1 MALLSDSITVAGRYA
16 RSANLE
22 RDAAQLEPLDGYVV
36 TARTLDV
43 VERIVTAAATG
54 PAGGAWSLTGP
65 YGSGKSSLALLLDAT
80 LGARGNTRQA
90 ALALI
95 DEVSPTVGE
104 LARQAHQRHGTHE
117 SGFHRALVTA
127 QREPLS
133 HTVLRALEAAVHHRH
148 QKIPAKSR
156 FWAAGTLRDALS
168 DMATDDPRRTGPS
181 PAALVEIARCLA
193 EESPLLLV
201 IDEFGKNL
209 EAIRDG
215 GADGDPYLLQQLAE
229 AGQGSGLPIFIITL
243 QHLSFDDCLAGA
255 AGAQRR
261 EWAKVQGRFEDIAF
275 VESPTQTRALIG
287 TVFDV
292 RDNQLQSRISRWG
305 KSEAKKMRSLGIAEL
320 ADPEVVA
327 ACYPLHPLASLVL
340 PELCSRYG
348 QQERTL
354 FSFLAGSDPQSA
366 SSFIQETA
374 VAQRRPLPLLGL
386 DRVYDYFVASGTLNA
401 SASGQS
407 SRWIEIASRLRDSY
421 GLSLPQQRLAKAVA
435 LLNLVSSS
443 GTVRASKQLLQLVD
457 SNADETLVELEEA
470 GIVTYR
476 EFADEYRVWHGT
488 DVDIRGLVDAAL
500 QQVEHQTFVKILTSV
515 HEPRPM
521 VAARH
526 SSEHDM
532 LRIFSVRYFDGDQ
545 VEPLDAFSQYDGE
558 TLLMVG
564 DTTSVPRL
572 DPSAVAAKPVVAAI
586 PTDMTEL
593 KESAYEVAAVL
604 LALEDPAVVEDWVAR
619 RELSERLAQSRA
631 AFDRASADTFS
642 ADTCKWILLDAGDGL
657 ELCPGRGSSA
667 LSQACDEVYRS
678 TPAVGNEMLNRTDLT
693 TQGSKARRLLLEGMI
708 EHGDELDLGFTGY
721 GPEMAMYRAFMER
734 TNIHVG
740 KQANGTEAFGEPT
753 NESLRVA
760 WGVMHSEFNRA
771 KSRRVN
777 LRDVYA
783 ALLLPPV
790 GMKAAAVPV
799 FVTAGLLASADRIA
813 LYEHGTFKPLLTPEI
828 SERMVRNPGHFD
840 VKHFANTTGA
850 RRDVVDA
857 LAKRLNVRP
866 ARYKR
871 RVANVLAIVGH
882 LVSRVRRLD
891 NYTLRT
897 SFLPETT
904 RNAREV
910 LVAAVEPDE
919 LLFTALPEVLGF
931 KPVSSDAKSYSN
943 AESYADKVGEVLD
956 ELDRCYELLLSDLV
970 GLLLEECAEH
980 TRLAVCGQAAAL
992 ENEVLDPAV
1001 RAFVLALA
1009 NDTVDSD
1016 TDWMKAIATVVAKKA
1031 PAEWVD
1037 DDLERFHSALPEQVA
1052 AFRRLIALHAQI
1064 RVGGGTQFS
1073 ALQVTLTRADGSE
1086 DIRLVSVDSAHRS
1099 LIENVLDRALNE
1111 TARVT
1116 GSSKRAQQS
1125 LLALLGESLLSDS
1138 TPENHIGKHELIT
1151 KETFKGHHSG
1161 EGRYRERHG

>member
-1 MALLSDSITVAGRYA
+1 MTLLSDSIAVAGRYA

-22 RDAAQLEPLDGYVV
+22 RDAAQLAPLDGYVV

-80 LGARGNTRQA
+80 LGAKGDTRQT

-95 DEVSPTVGE
+95 DEVSLDVGS

-133 HTVLRALEAAVHHRH
+133 HTVLRALDAAVLRRYK
-148 QKIPAKSR
+148 QIPAKSR
-156 FWAAGTLRDALS
+156 FRAAKTLRDALS

-229 AGQGSGLPIFIITL
+229 AGQGSGLPIFVVTL

-255 AGAQRR
+255 ATAQRR

-292 RDNQLQSRISRWG
+292 QDDQLRSRISRWA
-305 KSEAKKMRSLGIAEL
+305 KSEAKKLRSLGIAEL
-320 ADPEVVA
+320 ADPESVE

-366 SSFIQETA
+366 ASFLNEAPI
-374 VAQRRPLPLLGL
+374 AQRRSLPLLGL
-386 DRVYDYFVASGTLNA
+386 DRVYDYFVSSGALNA
-401 SASGQS
+401 SDSGQS
-407 SRWIEIASRLRDSY
+407 SRWIEIASRLRDSH
-421 GLSLPQQRLAKAVA
+421 GLSLPQRNLAKAVA
-435 LLNLVSSS
+435 LLNLVSTS
-443 GTVRASKQLLQLVD
+443 GTVRASKEMLRLAD
-457 SNADETLVELEEA
+457 KNADEILVELEET

-488 DVDIRGLVDAAL
+488 DVDVRGLVDAAL
-500 QQVEHQTFVKILTSV
+500 EQVQRQSFVEILTSV

-526 SSEHDM
+526 SSKHDM
-532 LRIFSVRYFDGDQ
+532 LRLFSVRYFDGDR
-545 VEPLDAFSQYDGE
+545 VEPLDAFSQFDGE
-558 TLLMVG
+558 ALLMVG
-564 DTTSVPRL
+564 DTASIPRL
-572 DPSAVAAKPVVAAI
+572 DPSAVAAKPVVAAF
-586 PTDMTEL
+586 PTDVTEL

-604 LALEDPAVVEDWVAR
+604 LALEDPAVTEDWVAR
-619 RELSERLAQSRA
+619 RELSERLAQTRA
-631 AFDRASADTFS
+631 TFDRAAADTFGS
-642 ADTCKWILLDAGDGL
+642 DTCKWILLDAADGI
-657 ELCPGRGSSA
+657 ELRPGRGSSA
-667 LSQACDEVYRS
+667 LSQACDEIYRS

-693 TQGSKARRLLLEGMI
+693 TQGSKARRLLLEGLI
-708 EHGDELDLGFTGY
+708 ERADEPDLGFTGY

-734 TNIHVG
+734 TNIHISG
-740 KQANGTEAFGEPT
+740 QGNGTEAFGEPSD
-753 NESLRVA
+753 ESLRYV
-760 WGVMHSEFNRA
+760 WGVMQTEFDRA
-771 KSRRVN
+771 KSRRLN

-790 GMKAAAVPV
+790 GMKAAVVPV

-813 LYEHGTFKPLLTPEI
+813 LYEHGTFKPVLTPEI

-850 RRDVVDA
+850 RRVVVDA
-857 LAKRLNVRP
+857 LAKRLNIRP
-866 ARYKR
+866 ARSRR

-882 LVSRVRRLD
+882 LVSRVRHLD

-897 SFLPETT
+897 AYLSEAT
-904 RNAREV
+904 RNARDA

-919 LLFTALPEVLGF
+919 LLFAALPEALGF
-931 KPVSSDAKSYSN
+931 RPVRSDAKSYS
-943 AESYADKVGEVLD
+943 AAQSYANKIGSVLE
-956 ELDRCYELLLSDLV
+956 ELEECYELLLTDLV
-970 GLLLEECAEH
+970 GLLLEECAEN

-1009 NDTVDSD
+1009 NDTVDND

-1037 DDLERFHSALPEQVA
+1037 DDLKRFRNDLSEQVA
-1052 AFRRLIALHAQI
+1052 AFRRLVALHAECRI
-1064 RVGGGTQFS
+1064 GGGGPFD
-1073 ALQVTLTRADGSE
+1073 ALRVTVTRSDGSE
-1086 DIRLVSVDSAHRS
+1086 DIRLVSVDRAHRPE
-1099 LIENVLDRALNE
+1099 IERVLDSALTE
-1111 TARVT
+1111 LTAST
-1116 GSSKRAQQS
+1116 GSSQRAHQA
-1125 LLALLGESLLSDS
+1125 LLALLGERLLPDQ
-1138 TPENHIGKHELIT
+1138 TDADEL
-1151 KETFKGHHSG
+1151 EDDRVRFD
-1161 EGRYRERHG
+1161 EGLRRIRYG

>member
-1 MALLSDSITVAGRYA
+1 MVLLSDSITVSSRYA

-43 VERIVTAAATG
+43 VERIVTTAAKG
-54 PAGGAWSLTGP
+54 LAGGAWSLTGP

-80 LGARGNTRQA
+80 LGAKGDTRET

-95 DEVSPTVGE
+95 DEVSPEVGV
-104 LARQAHQRHGTHE
+104 LARQAHQRHDTHE

-133 HTVLRALEAAVHHRH
+133 HTVLRALEAAVLRRYN
-148 QKIPAKSR
+148 KIPAKTR
-156 FWAAGTLRDALS
+156 FWAAKTLRDALS

-215 GADGDPYLLQQLAE
+215 GADSDPYLLQQLAE
-229 AGQGSGLPIFIITL
+229 AGQGSGLPIFVITL

-292 RDNQLQSRISRWG
+292 QDDQLRPRIFRWA
-305 KSEAKKMRSLGIAEL
+305 KSEAKNLRSLGIAEL

-327 ACYPLHPLASLVL
+327 ASYPLHPLASLVL

-366 SSFIQETA
+366 ASFLGEAAI
-374 VAQRRPLPLLGL
+374 AQRRPLPLLGL
-386 DRVYDYFVASGTLNA
+386 DRVYDYFVASGALNA
-401 SASGQS
+401 SGSGQS

-435 LLNLVSSS
+435 LLNLVSTS
-443 GTVRASKQLLQLVD
+443 GTVRASKQMLRLVD
-457 SNADETLVELEEA
+457 SNADEILVELEET

-500 QQVEHQTFVKILTSV
+500 EQVQHQPFVEILKSV

-532 LRIFSVRYFDGDQ
+532 LRMFSVRYFDGGE
-545 VEPLDAFSQYDGE
+545 VTPLDAFSQFDGE
-558 TLLMVG
+558 ALLLVG
-564 DTTSVPRL
+564 DTTEVPRL
-572 DPSAVAAKPVVAAI
+572 DSSAANAKPVVAAL
-586 PTDMTEL
+586 PNDVTDL

-604 LALEDPAVVEDWVAR
+604 FALEDPGVAEDWVAR

-631 AFDRASADTFS
+631 TFDRATADTFGTN
-642 ADTCKWILLDAGDGL
+642 TCKWILLDDDDGL
-657 ELCPGRGSSA
+657 ELLPGRGTSA
-667 LSQACDEVYRS
+667 LSQACDEMYRS

-708 EHGDELDLGFTGY
+708 ERGDEPDLGFTGY

-734 TNIHVG
+734 TNIHISRQG
-740 KQANGTEAFGEPT
+740 NATEAFGEPT
-753 NESLRVA
+753 NESLGVA
-760 WGVMHSEFNRA
+760 WDVMQTEFNRA

-790 GMKAAAVPV
+790 GMKAAVVPV

-813 LYEHGTFKPLLTPEI
+813 LYEHGTFKPVFTPEI

-850 RRDVVDA
+850 RRVVVDA
-857 LAKRLNVRP
+857 LAKRLNIRP
-866 ARYKR
+866 ARSRR

-897 SFLPETT
+897 AHLSEAT
-904 RNAREV
+904 RTARDA

-919 LLFTALPEVLGF
+919 LLFAALPEALGF
-931 KPVSSDAKSYSN
+931 RPVRSDAKSYS
-943 AESYADKVGEVLD
+943 AAQSYADTVGSVLD
-956 ELDRCYELLLSDLV
+956 ELDGCYELLLTDLV
-970 GLLLEECAEH
+970 GLLLEECAEN

-1009 NDTVDSD
+1009 NDTVDND
-1016 TDWMKAIATVVAKKA
+1016 ADWMKAIATVVAKKA

-1037 DDLERFHSALPEQVA
+1037 DDLKRFRSDLSEQVA
-1052 AFRRLIALHAQI
+1052 AFRRLVALHAQCRI
-1064 RVGGGTQFS
+1064 DGGGPFD
-1073 ALQVTLTRADGSE
+1073 ALRVTVTRSDGSE
-1086 DIRLVSVDSAHRS
+1086 DIRLVSVDNAHRPQ
-1099 LIENVLDRALNE
+1099 IERVLDSALTE
-1111 TARVT
+1111 LATST
-1116 GSSKRAQQS
+1116 GSPQRAHQA
-1125 LLALLGESLLSDS
+1125 LLALLGERLLPSQTDADDLEDDR
-1138 TPENHIGKHELIT
+1138 TR
-1151 KETFKGHHSG
+1151 FD
-1161 EGRYRERHG
+1161 EGFRSIRYG